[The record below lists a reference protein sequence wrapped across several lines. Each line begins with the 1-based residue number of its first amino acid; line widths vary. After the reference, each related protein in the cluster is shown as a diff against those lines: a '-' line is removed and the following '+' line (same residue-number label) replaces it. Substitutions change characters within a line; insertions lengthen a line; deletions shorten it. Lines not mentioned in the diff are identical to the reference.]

1 MMAPM
6 PLDQSPRPFPTAAT
20 IPRRR
25 LVSLDIFRGM
35 TVAAMLLVNDP
46 GDWGAIYW
54 PLRHA
59 EWHGWTP
66 TDLIFPFFLFMV
78 GITTRLS
85 LGRRRAAGD
94 DQGALMRQILRR
106 GALLFLF
113 GLLLNWF
120 PGYTPGA
127 ESGDWMASLADR
139 LLHLRFPGVL
149 QRIAIAYVAVA
160 FLTLKA
166 PLRLQILLIPTIL
179 LAYWLLL
186 MGVAVPGSGATGVAA
201 IATPAGTLAAALDRA
216 LCDWGPLG
224 NHLWDQG
231 VTWDPE
237 GLLSTLPALATTL
250 LGVTAGAWIG
260 RDLALDRRIAGL
272 ALAGVA
278 GIFLGLLWNMGFP
291 INKNLWTSSYVLLS
305 AGFAALS
312 LAATMALVEQ
322 AGLKRWALPFLPFG
336 VNPILAYVGSELMAI
351 LIYEVIAVPEAGN
364 SVPIEAWI
372 YRHGFLSWLGP
383 ANASLGFALLFVAVW
398 WAILAVFQ
406 RRGIIL
412 KI

>member
-6 PLDQSPRPFPTAAT
+6 PLDHSPRLLPTAAT
-20 IPRRR
+20 STRRR
-25 LVSLDIFRGM
+25 LASFDIFRGM

-46 GDWGAIYW
+46 GDWGAIHG

-85 LGRRRAAGD
+85 LGQRRAAGA
-94 DQGALMRQILRR
+94 DQGALVRQILRR
-106 GALLFLF
+106 GTVLFLL

-120 PGYTPGA
+120 PGYTPGPNA
-127 ESGDWMASLADR
+127 GDWVARITGR
-139 LLHLRFPGVL
+139 LLHLRIPGVL

-160 FLTLKA
+160 FLTLKT

-186 MGVAVPGSGATGVAA
+186 MGVPVPGSGATGLAA
-201 IATPAGTLAAALDRA
+201 IASPARTLAAALDRA
-216 LCDWGPLG
+216 LFDWGPLG
-224 NHLWDQG
+224 NHLWEQSL
-231 VTWDPE
+231 TSDPE

-250 LGVTAGAWIG
+250 LGACAGAWIG

-272 ALAGVA
+272 ALAGVG
-278 GIFLGLLWNMGFP
+278 GIFLGLLWNRGFP
-291 INKNLWTSSYVLLS
+291 INKTLWTSSYVLLS
-305 AGFAALS
+305 AGFAALG
-312 LAATMALVEQ
+312 LAATMALVDQ
-322 AGLKRWALPFLPFG
+322 AGLRRWAQPLLPFG
-336 VNPILAYVGSELMAI
+336 LNPILAYVGSELMAV
-351 LIYEVIAVPEAGN
+351 LIYEVIPVPDAGGW
-364 SVPIEAWI
+364 VPIEAWI
-372 YRHGFLSWLGP
+372 YRHGFLSWLDP
-383 ANASLGFALLFVAVW
+383 ADASLGFALLFVVVW
-398 WAILAVFQ
+398 WAILAGFQ

>member
-1 MMAPM
+1 M
-6 PLDQSPRPFPTAAT
+6 PPDPSHRSSTAT
-20 IPRRR
+20 SRRR

-46 GDWGAIYW
+46 GDWGAIHW

-59 EWHGWTP
+59 AWHGWTP

-85 LGRRRAAGD
+85 LAQRRATGA
-94 DQGALMRQILRR
+94 DQGALIRQILRR
-106 GALLFLF
+106 SAVLFVLGLF
-113 GLLLNWF
+113 LNWF

-127 ESGDWMASLADR
+127 EGGDWPARIGGR
-139 LLHLRFPGVL
+139 LLHLRIPGVL
-149 QRIAIAYVAVA
+149 QRIALAYGVVA
-160 FLTLKA
+160 FLTLKT
-166 PLRLQILLIPTIL
+166 PLHVQILLIPTIL

-186 MGVAVPGSGATGVAA
+186 MGVPVPGTGATGLAA
-201 IATPAGTLAAALDRA
+201 IATPAGTLAALVDRA
-216 LCDWGPLG
+216 AFDWGPLG

-231 VTWDPE
+231 LTWDPE

-250 LGVTAGAWIG
+250 MGVCAGAWIG
-260 RDLALDRRIAGL
+260 RDLPLDRRIAGL
-272 ALAGVA
+272 ALAGVG
-278 GIFLGLLWNMGFP
+278 GIFLGLLGNKGFP

-305 AGFAALS
+305 GGAAALG

-322 AGLKRWALPFLPFG
+322 AGLTRWASPFLPFG
-336 VNPILAYVGSELMAI
+336 VNPILAYVGSEAMAV
-351 LIYEVIAVPEAGN
+351 LIYEVIPVPDPGG
-364 SVPIEAWI
+364 SVALEAWI
-372 YRHGFLSWLGP
+372 YRHGFLSWLTP
-383 ANASLGFALLFVAVW
+383 ADASLGFALLFVAVW
-398 WAILAVFQ
+398 WAILASLR